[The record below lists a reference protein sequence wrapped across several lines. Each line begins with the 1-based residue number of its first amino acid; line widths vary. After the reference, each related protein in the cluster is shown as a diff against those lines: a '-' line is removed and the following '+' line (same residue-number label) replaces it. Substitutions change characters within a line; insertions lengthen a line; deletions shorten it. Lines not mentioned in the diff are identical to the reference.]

1 MNGYKI
7 PQEARII
14 LEGLKGAGFEAYI
27 VGGCVRDLI
36 LNKEPNDWDI
46 TTNAKPE
53 KIQEIFPDSF
63 YENNFGTVGVK
74 TESEDEKLKV
84 IEVTTY
90 RTEGEYKDSRRPEG
104 VQFVESLE
112 EDLKRRDF
120 TINAI
125 AMDIDGK
132 IIDPFGGQ
140 EDLSKKTLRA
150 VGDPSARF
158 NEDALRMMR
167 AIRIAT
173 QLNFDI
179 DASTFQACCD
189 LSKNLN
195 NISKERIRD
204 ELNKMIMTDHA
215 RQGAELLKDTGL
227 MRFII
232 PELLEG
238 VNCGQNKHHVYS
250 VWEHN
255 TRALEYTCQQG
266 YSLAVRLGSLLHDV
280 GKPRV
285 KRGDGYDST
294 FYNHEVVGAHMTAK
308 IMHRLHY
315 SNDIADKVTKLVRWH
330 LFYYNVGE
338 VTESSV
344 RRLVANIGKENVE
357 DLLKVREADRIGSGV
372 VKAVPYRMRHMKFMI
387 EKVSRD
393 PISAKMLK
401 LNGSDIMSLLDL
413 KPSPRLGMIIASLM
427 NEVLDDPEK
436 NTREYLERRAG
447 ELNLMSDLEL
457 QDLQKQG
464 KSKMA
469 EEEAKEVREIKKKHK
484 V

>member
-1 MNGYKI
+1 M
-7 PQEARII
+7 AVLTR
-14 LEGLKGAGFEAYI
+14 AGFEAHI

-36 LNKEPNDWDI
+36 LNKKPNDWDI
-46 TTNAKPE
+46 TTNARPE
-53 KIQEIFPDSF
+53 KIQELFPESF

-74 TESEDEKLKV
+74 TGSEDESLAIV
-84 IEVTTY
+84 EATTY
-90 RTEGEYKDSRRPEG
+90 RTENDYKDNRRPSE
-104 VQFVESLE
+104 VNFVESLE

-125 AMDIDGK
+125 AMDQSGNIS
-132 IIDPFGGQ
+132 DPFGGRD
-140 EDLSKKTLRA
+140 DLDKKIIRA
-150 VGDPSARF
+150 VGDPVARF
-158 NEDALRMMR
+158 GEDALRMMR
-167 AIRIAT
+167 AVRLSA

-179 DASTFQACCD
+179 DAMTFQACCD
-189 LSKNLN
+189 LSVNLN

-204 ELNKMIMTDHA
+204 ELCKLVMTDHA
-215 RQGAELLKDTGL
+215 KQGMELLKDAG
-227 MRFII
+227 MMKYII

-238 VNCGQNKHHVYS
+238 VNCGQNKHHVYT

-294 FYNHEVVGAHMTAK
+294 FYNHEVVGAHMSAK
-308 IMHRLHY
+308 IMHRLHFA
-315 SNDIADKVTKLVRWH
+315 NDIADKVIKLVRWH

-387 EKVSRD
+387 EKVARD
-393 PISAKMLK
+393 PISPKMLK

-413 KPSPRLGMIIASLM
+413 KPSPRLGMIISALM

-436 NTREYLERRAG
+436 NTREYLEHRAG
-447 ELNLMSDLEL
+447 DLNLMSDVEL
-457 QDLQKQG
+457 TDLHKQG

-469 EEEAKEVREIKKKHK
+469 EEEAKEVREIQKKHK

>member
-1 MNGYKI
+1 MYNI
-7 PQEARII
+7 PQEVKEI
-14 LEGLKGAGFEAYI
+14 LNKLRSAGYEAYI
-27 VGGCVRDLI
+27 VGGCVRDLM
-36 LNKEPNDWDI
+36 LGKKPNDWDI
-46 TTNAKPE
+46 TTIAKPNRV
-53 KIQEIFPDSF
+53 QDIFPDSF

-74 TESEDEKLKV
+74 TESEDETLKI

-90 RTEGEYKDSRRPEG
+90 RTESDYKDSRRPSEIS
-104 VQFVESLE
+104 FVDTLE

-120 TINAI
+120 TINSM
-125 AMDIDGK
+125 AMDGDGNIIDYFGGREDLKNK
-132 IIDPFGGQ
+132 II
-140 EDLSKKTLRA
+140 RA
-150 VGDPSARF
+150 VGEPIARF
-158 NEDALRMMR
+158 EEDALRMMR
-167 AIRIAT
+167 AVRIAT

-179 DASTFQACCD
+179 DARTFQACSD
-189 LSKNLN
+189 LSVNLN

-204 ELNKMIMTDHA
+204 ELCKLIMTEHA
-215 RQGAELLKDTGL
+215 RQGIELLKDAGM
-227 MRFII
+227 MRYII

-238 VNCGQNKHHVYS
+238 VNCGQNKHHVYT

-255 TRALEYTCQQG
+255 ARALEYTCQQN

-294 FYNHEVVGAHMTAK
+294 FYNHEVVGAHMSAK
-308 IMHRLHY
+308 IMQRLHF
-315 SNDIADKVTKLVRWH
+315 SNDIADKVVKLVRWH

-372 VKAVPYRMRHMKFMI
+372 AKAVPYRLRHMKFMI
-387 EKVSRD
+387 EKVARD
-393 PISAKMLK
+393 PISPKMLK
-401 LNGSDIMSLLDL
+401 LNGSDIMALLDM
-413 KPSPRLGMIIASLM
+413 KPSPRLGMIISSLM

-436 NTREYLERRAG
+436 NTREYLEQRVG
-447 ELNLMSDLEL
+447 ELNLMSDAEL
-457 QDLQKQG
+457 ADLQKQG

-469 EEEAKEVREIKKKHK
+469 DEENKEIREIKKKHK